1 MDFLNRLNSVKVID
15 TRVQADLIHDN
26 YSSFLCLGI
35 QLAHGGG
42 NVARSDNMGLSLD
55 SGLDDSGVISV
66 RDERD
71 HQVMFCYGGF
81 ECGCVID
88 IK

>member
-1 MDFLNRLNSVKVID
+1 MDFLNRLDSVKVIN

-26 YSSFLCLGI
+26 DSSFLCLSI

-42 NVARSDNMGLSLD
+42 NVARGNNMGLSLD
-55 SGLDDSGVISV
+55 SGLDDSSVISV

-81 ECGCVID
+81 ECGYVID
-88 IK
+88 IE